1 MIEIIKNGGPVMY
14 PLIICSFVSMMV
26 IIERIIFWIKVERRR
41 DRDLIFKVL
50 DLAKNG
56 DWDSIKEAV
65 KNSKNHIIRILIIGI
80 VHREFS
86 MVKAMESA
94 AADEVKKMQ
103 RYMGVLDTIIMV
115 APLLGILGTVVGIIS
130 SFDML
135 GEMGIGDPRAVTGGI
150 AQALISTASG
160 LTIAIATVFPFNFFN
175 SRIDYAALAIEKYAT
190 SLEIVYE
197 KQMAEG
203 VSDTG
208 GRRESFPK

>member
-14 PLIICSFVSMMV
+14 PLIVCSFISLMV
-26 IIERIIFWIKVERRR
+26 IIERAIFWIKIEVQR
-41 DRDLIFKVL
+41 DKELVFEVL
-50 DLAKNG
+50 DLSRNG
-56 DWDSIKEAV
+56 EWDSIRESVGK
-65 KNSKNHIIRILIIGI
+65 SKNFIVKILITGI
-80 VHREFS
+80 VHRDFS
-86 MVKAMESA
+86 MGKAMESA
-94 AADEVKKMQ
+94 AADEIKKMQ
-103 RYMGVLDTIIMV
+103 RFMGILDTIIMV

-160 LTIAIATVFPFNFFN
+160 LTIAIVTVFPFNYYN

-197 KQMAEG
+197 KLVAEDI
-203 VSDTG
+203 SG
-208 GRRESFPK
+208 GGDRESFPT

>member
-1 MIEIIKNGGPVMY
+1 MLEIIKSGGPVMY
-14 PLIICSFVSMMV
+14 PLIICSFISLMV
-26 IIERIIFWIKVERRR
+26 IIERMIFWIKIEIRR
-41 DRDLIFKVL
+41 DKKLVFKVL
-50 DLAKNG
+50 DLSRDG
-56 DWDSIKEAV
+56 DWDSIRSLV
-65 KNSKNHIIRILIIGI
+65 QNSKNHIVRILIIGI

-86 MVKAMESA
+86 MIKAMESA

-103 RYMGVLDTIIMV
+103 RFMGVLDTIIMV

-160 LTIAIATVFPFNFFN
+160 LTIAIVTVFPFNYFN
-175 SRIDYAALAIEKYAT
+175 SRIDYAVLAIEKYAT

-197 KQMAEG
+197 KQMSGG
-203 VSDTG
+203 VS
-208 GRRESFPK
+208 ESIQA

>member
-14 PLIICSFVSMMV
+14 PLIICSFISMV
-26 IIERIIFWIKVERRR
+26 VVFERIIFWIKIEKRR
-41 DRDLIFKVL
+41 DRDLVFEVL

-56 DWDSIKEAV
+56 NWDSIKEAV

-80 VHREFS
+80 VHRDFS

-94 AADEVKKMQ
+94 AADEMKKMQ
-103 RYMGVLDTIIMV
+103 RFMGILDTIIMV

-160 LTIAIATVFPFNFFN
+160 LTIAIATVFPFNYFH

-197 KQMAEG
+197 KQCAMHQ
-203 VSDTG
+203 
-208 GRRESFPK
+208 ESEV

>member
-1 MIEIIKNGGPVMY
+1 MY
-14 PLIICSFVSMMV
+14 PLIACSLISLTV
-26 IIERIIFWIKVERRR
+26 IIERAIFWITIEIRR
-41 DRDLIFKVL
+41 DKKLVFKVL
-50 DLAKNG
+50 DLSREG
-56 DWDSIKEAV
+56 DWGSIKSLV
-65 KNSKNHIIRILIIGI
+65 QNSKNHIVRILIIGI

-86 MVKAMESA
+86 MIKAMESA

-103 RYMGVLDTIIMV
+103 RFMGVLDTIIMV

-160 LTIAIATVFPFNFFN
+160 LTIAIVTVFPFNYFN
-175 SRIDYAALAIEKYAT
+175 SRIDYAVLAIEKYAT

-197 KQMAEG
+197 KQVSGG
-203 VSDTG
+203 VS
-208 GRRESFPK
+208 ESIQA

>member
-1 MIEIIKNGGPVMY
+1 MY
-14 PLIICSFVSMMV
+14 PLIICSFISLMV
-26 IIERIIFWIKVERRR
+26 IIERMIFWIKIEIRR
-41 DRDLIFKVL
+41 DKKLVFKVL
-50 DLAKNG
+50 DLSRDG
-56 DWDSIKEAV
+56 DWDSIRSLV
-65 KNSKNHIIRILIIGI
+65 QNSKNHIVRILIIGI

-86 MVKAMESA
+86 MIKAMESA

-103 RYMGVLDTIIMV
+103 RFMGVLDTIIMV

-160 LTIAIATVFPFNFFN
+160 LTIAIVTVFPFNYFN
-175 SRIDYAALAIEKYAT
+175 SRIDYAVLAIEKYAT

-197 KQMAEG
+197 KQMSGG
-203 VSDTG
+203 VS
-208 GRRESFPK
+208 ESIQA

>member
-1 MIEIIKNGGPVMY
+1 MVEIIKNGGPVMY
-14 PLIICSFVSMMV
+14 PLIVCSFISMVV
-26 IIERIIFWIKVERRR
+26 IIERAIFWIKIEVHR
-41 DRDLIFKVL
+41 DKDLVFKVL
-50 DLAKNG
+50 DLSRNAE
-56 DWDSIKEAV
+56 WDSVRETVGKSQNYIV
-65 KNSKNHIIRILIIGI
+65 KILITGI

-86 MVKAMESA
+86 MGKAMESA
-94 AADEVKKMQ
+94 AADEIKKMQ
-103 RYMGVLDTIIMV
+103 RFMGVLDTIIMV

-160 LTIAIATVFPFNFFN
+160 LTIAIVTVFPFNYFN

-197 KQMAEG
+197 KL
-203 VSDTG
+203 D
-208 GRRESFPK
+208 REKS